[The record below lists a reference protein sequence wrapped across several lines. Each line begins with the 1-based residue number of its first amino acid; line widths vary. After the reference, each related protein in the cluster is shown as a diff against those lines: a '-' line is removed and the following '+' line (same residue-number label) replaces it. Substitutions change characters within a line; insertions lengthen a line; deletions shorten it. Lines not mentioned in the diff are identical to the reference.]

1 MRTIFWLAGG
11 LSVGLGMV
19 TLASYGFDQPGGE
32 VAASFSQLG
41 FDALPTLSMTTSGWV
56 GLMLVALGA
65 VLMIKANA
73 TAWKQTGGY

>member
-1 MRTIFWLAGG
+1 MEKRCGRFSG
-11 LSVGLGMV
+11 LQVDS
-19 TLASYGFDQPGGE
+19 AC
-32 VAASFSQLG
+32 FSQLG